1 MLLPGSFCCCEYGDN
16 EGILTMF
23 PAIVNVLFGVL
34 ASRWLLIKWLF
45 LYFLYRKKIFLR
57 V

>member
-1 MLLPGSFCCCEYGDN
+1 MLLHGSFCCCEYGDN